1 MASTRDRNQPG
12 DYRCEQKSKQLVS
25 DYFMYENSQYGKPM
39 QSMFPGDGLLTGRM
53 VPTELS
59 RNSCDIE
66 SFLYGIGTSN
76 LETPFERPIAEIRS
90 LKSLNVID
98 RLPVVL
104 PDPLVIEP
112 NQRPRPLP

>member
-1 MASTRDRNQPG
+1 MSSTRDRNQPG
-12 DYRCEQKSKQLVS
+12 DYRCQQKSKQLIS
-25 DYFMYENSQYGKPM
+25 DYFVYENSQYGKPI

-53 VPTELS
+53 APTVLS

-76 LETPFERPIAEIRS
+76 LETPQARPIAEIRS
-90 LKSLNVID
+90 LQSLNVID
-98 RLPVVL
+98 RLPLGL

>member
-12 DYRCEQKSKQLVS
+12 NYKCEQIAKERAF
-25 DYFMYENSQYGKPM
+25 DYLIYENSQNGKPI
-39 QSMFPGDGLLTGRM
+39 QSLFPGDGLLTGRM

-66 SFLYGIGTSN
+66 SFLYGIGTNN
-76 LETPFERPIAEIRS
+76 LVTPQEKPIAEIRS
-90 LKSLNVID
+90 LQSLNIIE
-98 RLPVVL
+98 RLPVIM

-112 NQRPRPLP
+112 NQRPRPLK